1 MEMLPWMA
9 FFRAMANNLS
19 SEFES
24 LFLNYNR
31 ELLNL
36 SFNIVRDRDAAKD
49 IVQEVFEKLWNNRE
63 RLEIGPQIKHY
74 LFKATAHTSLNHL
87 RSKKKLY
94 SLDNLEDLRG
104 LLASS
109 GPEAIGYQEFEL
121 KSRQAIDR
129 LPPQCKTIFLLSRH
143 EGLKYQEI
151 ADTLGISVKAVENQ
165 MGIALKKL
173 RNDLKPYL
181 TLESISIAIAI
192 GILLYL
198 IIS

>member
-1 MEMLPWMA
+1 
-9 FFRAMANNLS
+9 
-19 SEFES
+19 
-24 LFLNYNR
+24 
-31 ELLNL
+31 
-36 SFNIVRDRDAAKD
+36 
-49 IVQEVFEKLWNNRE
+49 
-63 RLEIGPQIKHY
+63 

>member
-1 MEMLPWMA
+1 MG
-9 FFRAMANNLS
+9 NNLTP
-19 SEFES
+19 EFES
-24 LFLNYNR
+24 LFLAHNR

-63 RLEIGPQIKHY
+63 RLQIGEQIKHY

-87 RSKKKLY
+87 RNQKKHY
-94 SLDNLEDLRG
+94 TLDDLEGVRQ
-104 LLASS
+104 LAMQPGTETLS
-109 GPEAIGYQEFEL
+109 YREFEL

-129 LPPQCKTIFLLSRH
+129 LPPQCKTIFLLSRQ

-151 ADTLGISVKAVENQ
+151 ANSLGISLKAVENQ

-181 TLESISIAIAI
+181 TREFEAIAALI
-192 GILLYL
+192 GAMLYL
-198 IIS
+198 YFS